1 MPIFYMSIF
10 FPKKKGERHAL
21 SKQNA
26 MKMLPYRVMTVAVQ
40 RKHIP
45 VGSNEKKGRKSL
57 DSAVKTGEKRR
68 IGNVFFPMNSEACF
82 TGVDGFKI
90 IWECDRFLF
99 FQGDTHEMGEFR

>member
-45 VGSNEKKGRKSL
+45 VGRTKKKAEKSL
-57 DSAVKTGEKRR
+57 DSAVKTGEKRKNR
-68 IGNVFFPMNSEACF
+68 QCVLSDE
-82 TGVDGFKI
+82 
-90 IWECDRFLF
+90 
-99 FQGDTHEMGEFR
+99 Q

>member
-1 MPIFYMSIF
+1 MCRRNIGSIEIPVFYMSIF

-82 TGVDGFKI
+82 TVWGR
-90 IWECDRFLF
+90 CL
-99 FQGDTHEMGEFR
+99 

>member
-45 VGSNEKKGRKSL
+45 VGSNEKKGRKSCKIKTDHIFYSMKI
-57 DSAVKTGEKRR
+57 DSA
-68 IGNVFFPMNSEACF
+68 N
-82 TGVDGFKI
+82 
-90 IWECDRFLF
+90 RFLAVYMKDF
-99 FQGDTHEMGEFR
+99 LIQLKLPIKKQLLLQF

>member
-45 VGSNEKKGRKSL
+45 VGSNEKKRQKEFGQCGK
-57 DSAVKTGEKRR
+57 DGGEKKNRQC
-68 IGNVFFPMNSEACF
+68 VLSDE
-82 TGVDGFKI
+82 
-90 IWECDRFLF
+90 
-99 FQGDTHEMGEFR
+99 Q

>member
-1 MPIFYMSIF
+1 MSIF

-68 IGNVFFPMNSEACF
+68 IGNVFFPMRRCVVMHDAPLFCSSLYKS
-82 TGVDGFKI
+82 VH
-90 IWECDRFLF
+90 FL
-99 FQGDTHEMGEFR
+99 